1 MYILG
6 VRGFIVWDLD
16 LSNSSSCQTN
26 TVHVSVFDQILSE
39 ASFSFAAP
47 TTLCSSTSL
56 LLAVLLF
63 FLVLL
68 CSFQADKNHLK

>member
-1 MYILG
+1 MYVLG
-6 VRGFIVWDLD
+6 VRGLIVCDLD

-26 TVHVSVFDQILSE
+26 TVNVSVFHQILSE
-39 ASFSFAAP
+39 TSFCFAAP
-47 TTLCSSTSL
+47 TALCSSTSL